1 MTYSLKNN
9 ARQLIATALFAL
21 ACGSAMAQWQ
31 WVDATGRK
39 VYSDTAPPSDIP
51 EKNILKRPHKP
62 SPAQTDAAKTAPSA
76 ETKAAGVP
84 APSGVDTKLEA
95 KRKAAEKAEAAKKK
109 AENEA
114 RNQARAENCERAK
127 RSLSTLS
134 SGMRIR
140 TTNSK
145 GEPDVMDEA
154 TLAAE
159 VRRVE
164 DVVRKDCSPAA
175 ASNSGPTT
183 NATP

>member
-1 MTYSLKNN
+1 MRSL
-9 ARQLIATALFAL
+9 LVVALSAL
-21 ACGSAMAQWQ
+21 ACGSALAQWQ
-31 WVDATGRK
+31 WLDSTGRK
-39 VYSDTAPPSDIP
+39 VYSDTAPPSTIP
-51 EKNILKRPHKP
+51 DKSILKRPRQP
-62 SPAQTDAAKTAPSA
+62 SSAQTDAAETDPST
-76 ETKAAGVP
+76 ETKSTAAP
-84 APSGVDTKLEA
+84 APSGVDPKLEA
-95 KRKAAEKAEAAKKK
+95 KRKAAEKAEAAKKQ
-109 AENEA
+109 AEDAA

-127 RSLSTLS
+127 RSLSTLT

-154 TLAAE
+154 TRAAE

-183 NATP
+183 NSTP